1 MVALRLPPA
10 FSRNRY
16 QCAMYPGRRFALP
29 WAISFCPFGAA
40 GSMAGFQGRE
50 QIGFAKVVLVLEFQ
64 YILHFLAGHLADN
77 RPDQTANF
85 PGDFPGVFPSTES
98 DRDSELFIGLPKWV
112 V

>member
-1 MVALRLPPA
+1 
-10 FSRNRY
+10 
-16 QCAMYPGRRFALP
+16 
-29 WAISFCPFGAA
+29 
-40 GSMAGFQGRE
+40 MAGFQGRE

-85 PGDFPGVFPSTES
+85 PGDFPGVFPSSES

-112 V
+112 VKDLGEWKGPAKPTKIGMKESLPRPVRHPLMPNKPCKSLE